1 MFLSFLKLKLTSV
14 HNNTKYLIGQCKI
27 AIYFC
32 VSVLFKLTC
41 YFFDYSLS
49 YKFSMLQILFTENI
63 WSLKV
68 HTLCL
73 ILCFFLLC
81 TLQITGLE
89 SEIHRLEDLRWPY
102 YIKWTVHVVGISK
115 TVISFIPDSIYTIKS

>member
-1 MFLSFLKLKLTSV
+1 MSFKFFKFKLTSI

-27 AIYFC
+27 ASYFC

-49 YKFSMLQILFTENI
+49 HKFSMLQILFTENI
-63 WSLKV
+63 WILGM

-73 ILCFFLLC
+73 VLCFFLLC
-81 TLQITGLE
+81 TLQITGV
-89 SEIHRLEDLRWPY
+89 PM
-102 YIKWTVHVVGISK
+102 G
-115 TVISFIPDSIYTIKS
+115 